1 MKALCFH
8 GKNHVSVD
16 NVPDPKIEQPG
27 DVVLRITS
35 TAICG
40 SDLHLYDGV
49 VATLERGDILGHEF
63 MGEVIEVG
71 SEVKKFK
78 KGDRVVVPFTIS
90 CGHCFFCEKTL
101 FSLCDNTNPNAEMP
115 EKLYG
120 SSPAGLFGFSHMF
133 GGYAGGQA
141 QYVRVPYADVGPIKV
156 PEGMPD
162 EQVLFLSDIFPT
174 AWQAAENCQIQKG
187 DTVAIW
193 GAGPVGQLAIQSAF
207 LQGAGK
213 VISIDNIPERLKM
226 AQSFGAEALNFQD
239 TDDDKNIF
247 DQLKSM
253 TQGRGPDSCLDAV
266 GMEAHGTSPGEIYD
280 WIKMGLRMATDRP
293 NVLRQAM
300 QACRKGGTISVPGVY
315 VGFLDKLPFGAAFN
329 KGLTFK
335 MGQTHVQRYLEPLM
349 KLIEEKKI
357 DPSAIITH
365 KYTLNEAP
373 MAYETFKNKKDSCI
387 KVVLDPW
394 ADKAEGKIRDFS
406 TPQSNA

>member
-16 NVPDPKIEQPG
+16 NVPDPEIEQPG
-27 DVVLRITS
+27 DVILRITS

-40 SDLHLYDGV
+40 SDLHLLDGV

-71 SEVKKFK
+71 SEVKKLK

-120 SSPAGLFGFSHMF
+120 ASPAGLFGFSHMF

-156 PEGMPD
+156 PEGMQD

-174 AWQAAENCQIQKG
+174 AWMAAENCQIQKG

-226 AQSFGAEALNFQD
+226 AQSFGAEVINFQS

-266 GMEAHGTSPGEIYD
+266 GLEAHGTSPGELYD
-280 WIKMGLRMATDRP
+280 WVKMGLRMATDRP
-293 NVLRQAM
+293 NVLRQAI
-300 QACRKGGTISVPGVY
+300 QACRKGGTVSVPGVY
-315 VGFLDKLPFGAAFN
+315 VGFLDKIPFGAAFN

-349 KLIEEKKI
+349 KLIEDKKI
-357 DPSAIITH
+357 DPSGIITH

-373 MAYETFKNKKDSCI
+373 AAYQTFKNKKDSCI

-394 ADKAEGKIRDFS
+394 ADKAEGKVRDFS
-406 TPQSNA
+406 TPESKA